1 MSIGNT
7 KEYGNK
13 GNNFPYQ
20 LKSLQGL
27 QCACDQ
33 LTEVVT
39 NTATIINQLGGTP
52 GAQRTANILRV
63 ASTTGT
69 IGSNVYSISFSNVG
83 TGDATVNGVIL
94 KQGETI
100 NFDAGTLNN
109 YFAANL
115 FYINATAGGYALITY
130 II

>member
-13 GNNFPYQ
+13 GNNFPFQ

-33 LTEVVT
+33 LTEIVT

-109 YFAANL
+109 YFP
-115 FYINATAGGYALITY
+115 F
-130 II
+130 